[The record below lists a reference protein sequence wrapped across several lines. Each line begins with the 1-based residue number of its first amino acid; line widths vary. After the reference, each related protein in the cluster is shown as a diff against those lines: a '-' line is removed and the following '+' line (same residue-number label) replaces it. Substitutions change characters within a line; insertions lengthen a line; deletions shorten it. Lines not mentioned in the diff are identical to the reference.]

1 MKIKFVP
8 YILIASF
15 AFLFLL
21 NLFYPRKIDEPFVP
35 LILSIT
41 TFLFSIFVSFSI
53 SDRHKRLEELR
64 ENDSIERSQLTLLHY
79 HAQVFGKDFQQ
90 KMDNAIDNYLMA
102 ILDHKIWDFHKTE
115 NYVKEIH
122 AVIISVKPTNDI
134 QKTTYGALLAR
145 FSDLLTARRKTI
157 GIIPERLSKFEW
169 FVATVLPLLILAS
182 IVLIET
188 NSLVISI
195 ISSLLGIMI
204 VHIMLFLF
212 MLDNFSWKEEQRI
225 FEPYQKTFEDI
236 EKLRY
241 YPEILMREK
250 RVKNYKGKK
259 YRVGIFPNSYPN
271 MSGKEIKIIDETK
284 K

>member
-1 MKIKFVP
+1 
-8 YILIASF
+8 
-15 AFLFLL
+15 
-21 NLFYPRKIDEPFVP
+21 
-35 LILSIT
+35 
-41 TFLFSIFVSFSI
+41 
-53 SDRHKRLEELR
+53 
-64 ENDSIERSQLTLLHY
+64 
-79 HAQVFGKDFQQ
+79 
-90 KMDNAIDNYLMA
+90 
-102 ILDHKIWDFHKTE
+102 
-115 NYVKEIH
+115 
-122 AVIISVKPTNDI
+122 
-134 QKTTYGALLAR
+134 
-145 FSDLLTARRKTI
+145 
-157 GIIPERLSKFEW
+157 
-169 FVATVLPLLILAS
+169 
-182 IVLIET
+182 
-188 NSLVISI
+188 
-195 ISSLLGIMI
+195 MI